1 MEASTEAQTAGA
13 KALAEIKKAA
23 LELIEVF
30 ENREL
35 QERYEDET
43 LEETVMRKMNSIIGK
58 YEGTYWYNGHNG
70 WKSALQEPDA
80 EPFDAANW

>member
-1 MEASTEAQTAGA
+1 MEASTEAQTAGV

-43 LEETVMRKMNSIIGK
+43 LEETVMRKMNNIIRK
-58 YEGTYWYNGHNG
+58 YEGTYWYNGRNG
-70 WKSALQEPDA
+70 WESALQEPDA